1 MQSPVVSVS
10 AVRRAA
16 ACLCAAAALLLYPAS
31 SLDAQRHTGGG
42 QVVQERLDPHVGTA
56 VTVCVEAA
64 PGVTG
69 HKRAVVVHGGVRVS
83 VATDDAEGASCASF
97 QAEDGA
103 VTVRLEYMR
112 LGLVRS
118 RLTVRTYRAAELRG
132 RLLVFRWVR
141 G

>member
-1 MQSPVVSVS
+1 MMFPAASI
-10 AVRRAA
+10 ARRLA
-16 ACLCAAAALLLYPAS
+16 ACGFAAAALLLYPESAPS
-31 SLDAQRHTGGG
+31 AQRHVGGG
-42 QVVQERLDPHVGTA
+42 QEVRERLETHVGTA

-69 HKRAVVVHGGVRVS
+69 HKRAVVVHDGVRHA
-83 VATDDAEGASCASF
+83 VATDDAEGSSCATF
-97 QAEDGA
+97 EAVRGT

-118 RLTVRTYRAAELRG
+118 RLTVRTYRAEALRG